1 MANTS
6 WVEAFKASP
15 GPASKKDALFLYL
28 KGICMGA
35 ADLIPGVS
43 GGTVAFITGI
53 YEDLLE
59 AISSVNKELLM
70 AVIKLD
76 VKKALGMVH
85 AKFLVVLFGGILTS
99 IFALANLMHF
109 LMNNH
114 KIHTWSLFLGLIVAS
129 IVVIFKQLDKPFQR
143 ANMLWIVIG
152 TLFAYL
158 VVGLIPVTT
167 PKELWF
173 IFICGLIS
181 ISAMILPGL
190 SGSFLLLIL
199 GKYEYITGA
208 VKDPF
213 VPGNWGILF
222 TFVAGA
228 IVGALGFTKVLN
240 WFLKHYRSLTM
251 AFLTGIL
258 VGSLRKVWPWKEVLE
273 TQVISGKVRILR
285 EANIIPALDSH
296 TLLSIFFILTGLV
309 VVLLLERLAAPKKT
323 KG

>member
-1 MANTS
+1 MADST

-15 GPASKKDALFLYL
+15 GPSTKKETALLYL
-28 KGICMGA
+28 KGLCMGA

-53 YEDLLE
+53 YEELLD
-59 AISSVNKELLM
+59 AISSINRELLV
-70 AVIKLD
+70 AVFKLD
-76 VKKALGMVH
+76 LKKALGMVH
-85 AKFLVVLFGGILTS
+85 AKFLAVLFGGMLTS
-99 IFALANLMHF
+99 IFALATLMHF

-114 KIHTWSLFLGLIVAS
+114 KIHTWSLFCGLIAAS
-129 IVVIFKQLDKPFQR
+129 IIVIFKQLERPLR
-143 ANMLWIVIG
+143 PGNLLWILIG
-152 TLFAYL
+152 TVFAYL

-167 PKELWF
+167 PQDLWF

-213 VPGNWGILF
+213 VPGNWSVLF

-251 AFLTGIL
+251 AFLTGVL
-258 VGSLRKVWPWKEVLE
+258 VGSMRKVWPWKEVLE
-273 TQVISGKVRILR
+273 TQVVAGKERILR
-285 EANIIPALDSH
+285 EANILPDFNSH
-296 TLLSIFFILTGLV
+296 TFVAVVLMLVGLV
-309 VVLLLERLAAPKKT
+309 LVLWIERLAAPKN
-323 KG
+323 

>member
-6 WVEAFKASP
+6 WVEAFRASP
-15 GPASKKDALFLYL
+15 GPSTKKEALLLYL
-28 KGICMGA
+28 KGLCMGT

-53 YEDLLE
+53 YEELLD
-59 AISSVNKELLM
+59 AISSINRDLIC
-70 AVIKLD
+70 AVFKFD
-76 VKKALGMVH
+76 MKKALTMVH
-85 AKFLVVLFGGILTS
+85 AKFLAVLFGGILTS
-99 IFALANLMHF
+99 IFALATLMHF

-114 KIHTWSLFLGLIVAS
+114 KIHTWSLFFGLIAAS
-129 IVVIFKQLDKPFQR
+129 IVVIFKQLEGPLR
-143 ANMLWIVIG
+143 PGNLLWIFVG
-152 TLFAYL
+152 TVFAYI

-167 PKELWF
+167 PRELWF

-213 VPGNWGILF
+213 SPGNWEILF

-228 IVGALGFTKVLN
+228 IMGALGFTKVLN
-240 WFLKHYRSLTM
+240 WFLKHYRSFTM
-251 AFLTGIL
+251 AFLTGVLI
-258 VGSLRKVWPWKEVLE
+258 GSMRKVWPWKEVLE
-273 TQVISGKVRILR
+273 AQMVAEKERILR
-285 EANIIPALDSH
+285 EANILPDLNSH
-296 TLLSIFFILTGLV
+296 TLAAVILMLVGLV
-309 VVLLLERLAAPKKT
+309 LVLWIERLAAPKN
-323 KG
+323 

>member
-1 MANTS
+1 MGDPS
-6 WVEAFKASP
+6 WGEVLRKSP
-15 GPASKKDALFLYL
+15 GPSSKKEVILLYL
-28 KGICMGA
+28 KGLCMGT

-53 YEDLLE
+53 YEDLLN
-59 AISSVNKELLM
+59 AISSINKELFL
-70 AVIKLD
+70 VVVSFDI
-76 VKKALGMVH
+76 KKAFGMVH
-85 AKFLVVLFGGILTS
+85 AKFLAILFGGILTS
-99 IFALANLMHF
+99 IFSLAALMHF
-109 LMNNH
+109 LMNNY
-114 KIHTWSLFLGLIVAS
+114 KVQTWSLFFGLIAAS
-129 IVVIFKQLDKPFQR
+129 IVVIFKQLEKPLQFGNL
-143 ANMLWIVIG
+143 AWVLIG
-152 TLFAYL
+152 SIFAYL

-167 PKELWF
+167 PRELWF
-173 IFICGLIS
+173 IFICGFIS

-213 VPGNWGILF
+213 MPGNLGVLL

-228 IVGALGFTKVLN
+228 TVGALSFTKVLN
-240 WFLKHYRSLTM
+240 WFLKHYRSFTM

-273 TQVISGKVRILR
+273 TQMVAGKERILR
-285 EANIIPALDSH
+285 EANILPDVNSE
-296 TLLSIFFILTGLV
+296 TLSAIFLILVGLFA
-309 VVLLLERLAAPKKT
+309 VLWIERLAAPKT